1 MHATRCRHLHVT
13 VDDRAAGAPQAVPD
27 QEVVLRARILL
38 VRRERPATGCD
49 EAIANDIRVHGRE
62 RVVFVEYQ
70 NAVISVVLRHIR
82 RRDAMFPT
90 DAAEGVRGRPGLGV
104 AERIVARALDRLAD
118 LVRSL
123 YFEGTARA
131 KVVEERALE
140 HHQIG
145 DADDLLAGHGVD
157 GTELLGDPV
166 AHLGGRI
173 EPPDG
178 GRHRE
183 DPLGGRARL
192 RRKRGD
198 PLLELGDRRPGIR
211 PHAARLALAA
221 AAYISTYLFADAVH
235 E

>member
-1 MHATRCRHLHVT
+1 MHAAGRRHLHVT
-13 VDDRAAGAPQAVPD
+13 VDDRAAGAPEAVPD

-38 VRRERPATGCD
+38 VRRERPATGRE
-49 EAIANDIRVHGRE
+49 EAIANDLRVHRRE
-62 RVVFVEYQ
+62 RVVLVEHQ
-70 NAVISVVLRHIR
+70 NTVIAVVLRHVR
-82 RRDAMFPT
+82 RRDAVFPAY
-90 DAAEGVRGRPGLGV
+90 AAEGVRRRPGLRV
-104 AERIVARALDRLAD
+104 AERIVAGSLDRLAY

-131 KVVEERALE
+131 KIVEQRALE
-140 HHQIG
+140 HHQIR
-145 DADDLLAGHGVD
+145 DADDLLFRHGVD

-166 AHLGGRI
+166 MHLGGRI

-178 GRHRE
+178 RGRRE
-183 DPLGGRARL
+183 DPLGGRARFG
-192 RRKRGD
+192 RKRGD
-198 PLLELGDRRPGIR
+198 PLLEFSDRGPRVR